1 MLRVRAS
8 VCKKDSKKS
17 RSNARR
23 HPSLPPP
30 PPAVV
35 SIAPKKKKGGGGG
48 GGGIEMS
55 RKTKCVLMIYL
66 FVYSA
71 AAGLMPTMASTC
83 QQDSLT
89 RCTDPLKVLTN
100 NRDLGFA
107 ATKHEL
113 NSLCP

>member
-1 MLRVRAS
+1 M
-8 VCKKDSKKS
+8 S
-17 RSNARR
+17 R
-23 HPSLPPP
+23 H
-30 PPAVV
+30 
-35 SIAPKKKKGGGGG
+35 KKKGKNRWFNDVF
-48 GGGIEMS
+48 I
-55 RKTKCVLMIYL
+55 
-66 FVYSA
+66 YSA
-71 AAGLMPTMASTC
+71 AAGLMSTMASTC